1 MAQEMEQVL
10 DQRHEA
16 RMDGTGMYP
25 LKQPI
30 DLKTY
35 LLTTLLPAGVIHV
48 LSFLLL
54 EAFLGGRGLGQL
66 ALVLVT
72 GLPSLFLA
80 TLYVVLTQREAIKR
94 LGTAFF
100 TRYEEGR
107 RLVIGAVI
115 SWGASFGFVYFVY
128 YRWELAGLTAV
139 MLLLAAALL
148 LGNLIIAWIT
158 YELASY
164 ILFGLLTW
172 LVSVISFGLTDRLVL
187 ASPIGPWAWSWLI
200 SKTVSFILAVLFA
213 FVTNRMLVFEAKGE
227 FWRDL
232 LSFFSGRILTT
243 LVFEYGT
250 LFVMVNLLS
259 LDRELANFVG
269 SFLVTIAN
277 YFVSKYLIF
286 TDKKA
291 GDSMK

>member
-1 MAQEMEQVL
+1 MDQHL
-10 DQRHEA
+10 DNRHQSE
-16 RMDGTGMYP
+16 MDGTGMYP
-25 LKQPI
+25 LIEPI
-30 DLKTY
+30 SLKTY
-35 LLTTLLPAGVIHV
+35 FLTTLLPAAVIQA

-54 EAFLGGRGLGQL
+54 EAFLKNRGLSDLQM
-66 ALVLVT
+66 VLGA
-72 GLPSLFLA
+72 GLPSLLLA
-80 TLYVVLTQREAIKR
+80 TLYVILTRRDDIKK

-100 TRYEEGR
+100 TRYELGR
-107 RLVIGAVI
+107 RMVIGIVI
-115 SWGASFGFVYFVY
+115 SWGASFAFVYFAY
-128 YRWELAGLTAV
+128 YRWQLAGLTTV
-139 MLLLAAALL
+139 MLLLVAALVV
-148 LGNLIIAWIT
+148 GNLIIAWIS

-164 ILFGLLTW
+164 ILFGVLTW
-172 LVSVISFGLTDRLVL
+172 LVSVISFSLTDRLVL
-187 ASPIGPWAWSWLI
+187 ASPIGPWTWSWLI

-213 FVTNRMLVFEAKGE
+213 FVTNRMLVFTVKGE

-232 LSFFSGRILTT
+232 VSFFSGRILTT

-286 TDKKA
+286 TDKQA
-291 GDSMK
+291 GDTK